1 MWLGPAYSPD
11 KTKREKSIISL
22 VPSLTELLFEL
33 GLGKQIIGRTKFCI
47 HPATAIKQIPIM
59 GGTKNIQ
66 IEKVINLQPDI
77 IIANKE
83 ENTRQDIEALSA
95 FSHVYLT
102 DISSIQDLIDC
113 IQDWIKF
120 IPEANGTSLLQSLS
134 LLDFAGI
141 FPPLNVA
148 YLIWYNPLMTIGHDT
163 FIHYMLKMSGL
174 HNVFSD
180 KTRYPE
186 TNRDELIKLKPDLIF
201 LSSEPF
207 PFTSKHQKELEE
219 LLPCTRV
226 VLVDGEMFSWYGS
239 RILSA
244 PAYFRELAKKL
255 T

>member
-11 KTKREKSIISL
+11 KTKRGKTIICI
-22 VPSLTELLFEL
+22 VPSLTELLFDL
-33 GLGKQIIGRTKFCI
+33 GLSKQIIGRTKFCI
-47 HPATAIKQIPIM
+47 HPAPAIKQIPIV

-66 IEKVINLQPDI
+66 IEKVRNLQPDI

-102 DISSIQDLIDC
+102 DISNIQDLIGC

-120 IPEANGTSLLQSLS
+120 IPEANGTSLIQSFS

-163 FIHYMLKMSGL
+163 FVHYMLKMSGL

-186 TNRDELIKLKPDLIF
+186 TNRDELTKLKPDIIF

-219 LLPCTRV
+219 LHPSTRV

-244 PAYFRELAKKL
+244 PAYFRELASKL

>member
-1 MWLGPAYSPD
+1 MWLGPNFSPD
-11 KTKREKSIISL
+11 KTKRGKTIVSL
-22 VPSLTELLFEL
+22 VPSLTELLFDL
-33 GLGKQIIGRTKFCI
+33 GLGQLIIGRTKFCL
-47 HPATAIKQIPIM
+47 HPAQEIKQIQVV

-66 IEKVINLQPDI
+66 IEKVRMLKPDI

-83 ENTRQDIEALSA
+83 ENTREDVEALSV

-102 DISSIQDLIDC
+102 DISNVPNLITC
-113 IQDWIKF
+113 IQQWIEF
-120 IPEANGTSLLQSLS
+120 FPEADGHGLMQSLS
-134 LLDFAGI
+134 LLDFSGI
-141 FPPLNVA
+141 FPPMNVA

-163 FIHYMLKMSGL
+163 FIHYMLTMSGL
-174 HNVFSD
+174 QNIFRE

-186 TNRDELIKLKPDLIF
+186 TSVHEVAKLKPDVIF

-207 PFTSKHQKELEE
+207 PFSAKHQKELEKF
-219 LLPCTRV
+219 LPSTRI

-244 PAYFRELAKKL
+244 PAYFRQLAGKL